1 LHKIGALFIFVIM
14 KMKFFMFTMRGI
26 KTALLTAI
34 FISGFN
40 CFSQTDAAS
49 IIASKEDAEE
59 RYKRLSSAI
68 EELQAGHAALRKR
81 VSDLE
86 ETVQKLREELQRA
99 TNGLV
104 TRSDL
109 AVLGEK
115 IVELDKSRE
124 ADKKLILDQLTKLG
138 ASLKNLH
145 TAPAPAPSTS
155 AAPEKG
161 YEYVIQPGD
170 TLSKIVKAYN
180 DNGIRV
186 TLKQVQEAN
195 PGLNPNSLKV
205 GQKIFIPA
213 PGK

>member
-1 LHKIGALFIFVIM
+1 M
-14 KMKFFMFTMRGI
+14 KMNFFMFTIRGL
-26 KTALLTAI
+26 KRALLTAVLM
-34 FISGFN
+34 SSFN
-40 CFSQTDAAS
+40 CFCQTDAAS

-104 TRSDL
+104 TRADL
-109 AVLGEK
+109 ATLAEK

-124 ADKKLILDQLTKLG
+124 ADKKLILEQLSKLG

-145 TAPAPAPSTS
+145 SAAPPQVAPAPTVA
-155 AAPEKG
+155 EKG

-180 DNGIRV
+180 DNGIKV

-213 PGK
+213 PTK